1 MTRLAGSAALLL
13 LTTLTLVGAVA
24 IAQETSESP
33 GADVQERAPAAED
46 AATGDA
52 ASDEVAAVDP
62 AQAVGP
68 GRDVVI
74 GAGNVAGVYFPAAG
88 AICRVVSE
96 RPGGSRCLVE
106 SNANSATNLERLRDG
121 LLDFAIVQS
130 DWLMHASR
138 GTNLFR
144 PNGPDETLRAV
155 FSLHSEPLTLIA
167 RADAGIRSAAD
178 LEGKRLNLGP
188 AFTYQRVLTDA
199 VLRALG
205 IEGELALTMELPSD
219 EQFSALCA
227 GEIDAATLVV
237 AHPSPEI
244 ANAMLRCDLR
254 LVPVEGKAV
263 DTLLK
268 ARPELSKAVIPG
280 GLYAGVPDPVPSFGL
295 RAVLAT
301 TTQIEDE
308 IVRDVAEAVVTALP
322 EFRAQH
328 PVLAPLTAETMV
340 SEGIAIPLH
349 GAAKAYFQTANLL
362 P

>member
-1 MTRLAGSAALLL
+1 MGLAGRVALLL
-13 LTTLTLVGAVA
+13 AMALTVA
-24 IAQETSESP
+24 GTAAFGQESSDDPAEETQRE
-33 GADVQERAPAAED
+33 APAN
-46 AATGDA
+46 GDPA
-52 ASDEVAAVDP
+52 GEEMAAVDP
-62 AQAVGP
+62 AQTVGP
-68 GRDVVI
+68 GRDIVI

-96 RPGGSRCLVE
+96 QPGGSRCLVE
-106 SNANSATNLERLRDG
+106 SNANSAANLERLRDG

-155 FSLHSEPLTLIA
+155 LSLHSEPLTLIA
-167 RADAGIRSAAD
+167 RAGAGIRSAAD

-199 VLRALG
+199 LLRALD
-205 IEGELALTMELPSD
+205 IDDDLALAMELPAS

-227 GEIDAATLVV
+227 GEVDAATLVV
-237 AHPSPEI
+237 AHPAPEI

-254 LVPVEGKAV
+254 LVPIEGKPVSA
-263 DTLLK
+263 LLK
-268 ARPELSKAVIPG
+268 SRPELAVAVIPG
-280 GLYAGVPDPVPSFGL
+280 GLYAGAPDAIPSFGL

-301 TTQIEDE
+301 TTQVEDE
-308 IVRDVAEAVVTALP
+308 IVRAVAEAIVTGLP
-322 EFRAQH
+322 DFRVQH
-328 PVLAPLTAETMV
+328 PVLAPLTAESMV
-340 SEGIAIPLH
+340 SQGIAVPLH
-349 GAAKAYFQTANLL
+349 DAARAYYRTADLL

>member
-1 MTRLAGSAALLL
+1 MMRLAGKLALPL
-13 LTTLTLVGAVA
+13 A
-24 IAQETSESP
+24 IALALGGMPSLAQETAPDP
-33 GADVQERAPAAED
+33 GAEGQQNAPEA
-46 AATGDA
+46 GDA
-52 ASDEVAAVDP
+52 AAGEGAPDELAAVDP
-62 AQAVGP
+62 TQAVGA
-68 GRDVVI
+68 GRDIVI

-106 SNANSATNLERLRDG
+106 TNANSAANLERLRDG

-199 VLRALG
+199 LLRALK
-205 IEGELALTMELPSD
+205 IDDDLALTVELPPD

-263 DTLLK
+263 DSLLK
-268 ARPELSKAVIPG
+268 ARPELSHAVIQG
-280 GLYAGVPDPVPSFGL
+280 GLYAGAPDPVPSFGL

-301 TTQIEDE
+301 TSQVEDE
-308 IVRDVAEAVVTALP
+308 IVRGVAEAVLTALP

-328 PVLAPLTAETMV
+328 PVLAPLSAESMV

-349 GAAKAYFQTANLL
+349 DAAKDYFRTANLL